1 VLSVKVGDVIRR
13 FSLPLSI
20 SRKKQPVEPFMA
32 VLYAARHVMS
42 KPCPDKL
49 SEARSMRTLRTLFVM
64 ALLLLSACQ
73 STGVTRA
80 SFQAIELAARVP
92 GEGQLV
98 LADIGGDQHTDVL
111 LMSRRPGRVYW
122 FENPAWQLYQIPLMA
137 DELRAIAAHSLTDGS
152 PASLAVAG
160 RFTVPG
166 SGTREQ
172 LMWLQNPGR
181 DLTHSNWP
189 ATDVRMDVAPDAL
202 LWADLSGSGTRVL
215 VASPELEVYTPR
227 SARMR
232 AWTTM
237 SLLLES
243 TPPIS
248 RLRAYDW
255 DGDGRDEL
263 LAAGPAG
270 VDVIALASR
279 GQFVD
284 EFLLLDAA
292 NNGGY
297 LDVALGQSGP
307 ASQGSGVNFVATL
320 STSAPQLVVHR
331 PAPESISGWRQDA
344 VSESVSGARV
354 LHTADLNLDG
364 IDEIVVG
371 GDSGLFVFYFAAQLQ
386 SWLRTVL
393 ATSGVS
399 DLQITDLTGNGFPD
413 IVATP
418 AEPGALLLFQNRGRR
433 N

>member
-32 VLYAARHVMS
+32 VLYAARHFMN

-49 SEARSMRTLRTLFVM
+49 SELRPLRTKRSLFVM

-80 SFQAIELAARVP
+80 SFQGIELAARVP

-98 LADIGGDQHTDVL
+98 LADIGGDHQADVL

-122 FENPAWQLYQIPLMA
+122 LENPAWQLHQIPFMA

-152 PASLAVAG
+152 PAGLAVAG

-166 SGTREQ
+166 LGTREQ

-181 DLTHSNWP
+181 DLTHSSWP
-189 ATDVRMDVAPDAL
+189 ATEVRMDVAPDAL

-227 SARMR
+227 TARMR

-255 DGDGRDEL
+255 DNDGRDEL

-292 NNGGY
+292 DNGGY
-297 LDVALGQSGP
+297 LDVALGRVGP
-307 ASQGSGVNFVATL
+307 ASQGASMDFVATL
-320 STSAPQLVVHR
+320 GTSAPQLVVHR
-331 PAPESISGWRQDA
+331 PVPEHISRWRQDI
-344 VSESVSGARV
+344 VSDSVPGARV

-364 IDEIVVG
+364 IDEIIVG
-371 GDSGLFVFYFAAQLQ
+371 GDSGLFVFYFEAQSQ
-386 SWLRTVL
+386 SWQRFVL

-399 DLQITDLTGNGFPD
+399 DLQISDLNGNGFPD
-413 IVATP
+413 IVAAP
-418 AEPGALLLFQNRGRR
+418 AQPGALLLFQNRGRR
-433 N
+433 T

>member
-1 VLSVKVGDVIRR
+1 
-13 FSLPLSI
+13 
-20 SRKKQPVEPFMA
+20 MT
-32 VLYAARHVMS
+32 VLYAARHFMS

-49 SEARSMRTLRTLFVM
+49 SEPRSMRNKRVLFVM

-92 GEGQLV
+92 GEGLLV
-98 LADIGGDQHTDVL
+98 LADVGGDHHTDVL

-122 FENPAWQLYQIPLMA
+122 FENPTWQLYQIPFMA

-172 LMWLQNPGR
+172 LIWLQNPGR
-181 DLTHSNWP
+181 DFTRDSWS
-189 ATDVRMDVAPDAL
+189 ATDVRRDVAPDAL
-202 LWADLSGSGTRVL
+202 LRADLSGSGTRVL
-215 VASPELEVYTPR
+215 VASPELEVYMPR
-227 SARMR
+227 PARLR

-255 DGDGRDEL
+255 DNDGRDEL

-270 VDVIALASR
+270 IDVIALASR

-292 NNGGY
+292 ENGGY
-297 LDVALGQSGP
+297 LDVAPGRSGP
-307 ASQGSGVNFVATL
+307 ASQGTGVNFVATL
-320 STSAPQLVVHR
+320 GTSAPQLVVHR
-331 PAPESISGWRQDA
+331 PAPESISGWRQDV
-344 VSESVSGARV
+344 VSDSVSGARV
-354 LHTADLNLDG
+354 LYTADLNLDG
-364 IDEIVVG
+364 IDDIIVG
-371 GDSGLFVFYFAAQLQ
+371 GDSGLFVFYFAARLQ
-386 SWLRTVL
+386 RWQRHVL
-393 ATSGVS
+393 ATSAVS
-399 DLQITDLTGNGFPD
+399 DLQITDLNGNGFPD
-413 IVATP
+413 IVAAP
-418 AEPGALLLFQNRGRR
+418 AQPGALLLFQNRGRR

>member
-1 VLSVKVGDVIRR
+1 
-13 FSLPLSI
+13 
-20 SRKKQPVEPFMA
+20 MA
-32 VLYAARHVMS
+32 VFYAARHSMS
-42 KPCPDKL
+42 KSRPHTLPE
-49 SEARSMRTLRTLFVM
+49 SRPMRKQRILFVM

-73 STGVTRA
+73 STGITRA
-80 SFQAIELAARVP
+80 SFQMIELATRVP

-98 LADIGGDQHTDVL
+98 LADIGGDHHTDVL

-122 FENPAWQLYQIPLMA
+122 FENPAWQFYQIPLMA

-172 LMWLQNPGR
+172 LTWLQNPGR

-202 LWADLSGSGTRVL
+202 LWADLSGSGKRVL

-227 SARMR
+227 NARMR

-255 DGDGRDEL
+255 DNDGRDEL

-292 NNGGY
+292 DNGGY
-297 LDVALGQSGP
+297 LDVAPGQSGP
-307 ASQGSGVNFVATL
+307 ASQGAGVNFIATL
-320 STSAPQLVVHR
+320 GTSAPQLVVHK
-331 PAPESISGWRQDA
+331 PAPESISGWRREE
-344 VSESVSGARV
+344 VSDLIAGARV
-354 LHTADLNLDG
+354 LQTADLNLDG
-364 IDEIVVG
+364 RDEIIVG

-386 SWLRTVL
+386 SWQRYVL
-393 ATSGVS
+393 ATSGVW
-399 DLQITDLTGNGFPD
+399 DLQIADLNGNGFPD
-413 IVATP
+413 IVAAP